1 MNVEAALAVH
11 RFGLGAGRRDLEA
24 MRGDPRGWL
33 KSQLG
38 SVAPLVQPFAQQKST
53 GQVLRDLPSM
63 REAAAKSADDQV
75 KLQQMGREMFLNEM
89 RPWMRNAFE
98 TQVPFLERYVWFWS
112 NHFTISVLKA
122 RMVFFAGSYE
132 REAIRPMVL
141 GKFEDLL
148 ISTVRH
154 PAMLVYLDNAF
165 SIGPDSPAG
174 KFVGKGLN
182 ENHAREIMELHTLGV
197 DGGYTQ
203 ADVIELAKILTGW
216 SMVRGDNV
224 DSATGFKYFE
234 NRHQPGTKTLLG
246 KTYADAGEREGQDA
260 LRDLA
265 RHPATARHIATKLAR
280 HFVADEPPPQA
291 VARLE
296 RVFRD
301 TGGDLKA
308 LALALIDE
316 PAAWQSA
323 LTKMRT
329 PIEYVVAA
337 IRLFGGVQDA
347 LGDQQFKGLAE
358 SLRVM
363 GQIPFTAQSPK
374 GWPDVASGWAGPAA
388 IMERA
393 QWAHALAERIPNK
406 PDAVVLADAALGPLL
421 SPPTREAL
429 KLAADPTQG
438 LALLLA
444 SPEFQ
449 RR

>member
-1 MNVEAALAVH
+1 MNLEAVLATH
-11 RFGLGAGRRDLEA
+11 RFGLGAGKRDLDA

-33 KSQLG
+33 KSQLA
-38 SVAPLVQPFAQQKST
+38 SVEPIVRPFAGQKST
-53 GQVLRDLPSM
+53 AEVLRDLPSM
-63 REAAAKSADDQV
+63 REAAAKSPDDMV
-75 KLQQMGREMFLNEM
+75 KLAKMGRDMFIAEM

-98 TQVPFLERYVWFWS
+98 TPVPFLERYVWFWS
-112 NHFTISVLKA
+112 NHFTISVLKQ
-122 RMVFFAGSYE
+122 RMTFFAGSYE
-132 REAIRPMVL
+132 REAIRPAVL

-154 PAMLVYLDNAF
+154 PAMLIYLDNAY

-174 KFVGKGLN
+174 RYTGKGLN
-182 ENHAREIMELHTLGV
+182 ENHAREILELHTLGV
-197 DGGYTQ
+197 NGGYTQ

-216 SMVRGDNV
+216 SV
-224 DSATGFKYFE
+224 DREAGSGTGFKFFQ
-234 NRHQPGTKTLLG
+234 NRHQAGPKTLLG
-246 KTYADAGEREGQDA
+246 KTYGENGEREGQDA

-265 RHPATARHIATKLAR
+265 RHPSTARHIATKLAR
-280 HFVADEPPPQA
+280 HFIADEPPPQA
-291 VARLE
+291 IAKLE

-301 TGGDLKA
+301 TGGDLRA
-308 LALALIDE
+308 LAAALVDE
-316 PAAWQSA
+316 PSAWQPT
-323 LTKMRT
+323 LGKMRT
-329 PIEYVVAA
+329 PIEYIVAA
-337 IRLFGGVQDA
+337 IRLLGGIQDT
-347 LGDQQFKGLAE
+347 LGDQRFQGLAE

-374 GWPDVASGWAGPAA
+374 GWPDVASAWAGPAA
-388 IMERA
+388 IMERV
-393 QWAHALAERIPNK
+393 QWAHVLAERIQKK
-406 PDAVVLADAALGPLL
+406 PDPAMLADMTMGPLL